1 MRPVADREIR
11 ESFVNCT
18 KGETRRLSVPRD
30 LATRPWA
37 DLDFLGWW
45 DQAAPER
52 AYLVAESGDRL
63 VGVALRRTTGGR
75 RNMCSLCLTT
85 HTGDGVALMTARK
98 AGRAGQQGNSVGSYL
113 CADLACSL
121 YMRGRKAPEPG
132 GRLPESLT
140 EAEQIARTVANLAT
154 FLARV
159 TA

>member
-1 MRPVADREIR
+1 MRPVTEREIR

-52 AYLVAESGDRL
+52 AYLVTESGDRL

-98 AGRAGQQGNSVGSYL
+98 AGRSGQQGNSVGSYL

-121 YMRGRKAPEPG
+121 YVRGKKSPEPG
-132 GRLPESLT
+132 GRLQESLT
-140 EAEQIARTVANLAT
+140 EAEQIARTTANLAN

-159 TA
+159 TV